1 MRNRIVNPALVTMTV
16 MNNSKQSNERMNFKY
31 YIKGCFLW
39 MLLSATFISFHG
51 FAQPEDGT
59 TEKTA
64 SFEEQLAGQ
73 FYQEGAFDKAAD
85 LYENVYDKTP
95 SSYVYNQLVN
105 CYIQLKDIKSA
116 ERLIQKQIKRSP
128 FQPGYGVDLA
138 HVYQSLGE
146 EEKAKKQYDKLFKEM
161 DVYDFRY
168 VQDFS
173 LALQQRKQVDLAIRA
188 YTESRKQTG
197 KQGVFSAELAALYA
211 QKNDI
216 DKMLDEFLLTL
227 NLSGYQYIEQIQQT
241 LQDIIIQDPSGERGL
256 KVKERFIREVQRSPD
271 NMYYPELLVWLL
283 IQQKEFDAAFIQL
296 KALDKRFKENGV
308 RLMEFGRICGANNQ
322 YSTAFQSFK
331 YVIDKGS
338 NTEWYIPAKKELS
351 VLMFRKITE
360 AANNEQAELL
370 ELETLL
376 SNTYEELGSR
386 EVAYAVG
393 IRLARLKA
401 FYLDKPDEAI
411 TILNN
416 FLSPQAGLS
425 LRPFNEVKLE
435 LADIQLLIGETWE
448 ASLLFSQVEKALK
461 TDTLGQEA
469 KFRNAK
475 LAYYKGEFDWAK
487 AQLDVL
493 KAATSKLIANDA
505 LELSL
510 LIGDNMVYDTT
521 GEALMMFARADLWLF
536 QKKIE
541 NSLSVLDSLQQQFPE
556 SSLADDIL
564 YRKAQI
570 AIRKAEYEAA
580 AGHLKELLSMHRTDI
595 LADNALFLLG
605 EVYERY
611 IRDNTQAMQF
621 YEELLTEFPGSLFA
635 VEARKRY
642 RALRGD
648 GIQ

>member
-1 MRNRIVNPALVTMTV
+1 MGMKIK
-16 MNNSKQSNERMNFKY
+16 NNVWFFVGLLLITTGLSMQ
-31 YIKGCFLW
+31 CF
-39 MLLSATFISFHG
+39 G
-51 FAQPEDGT
+51 QPEDSAVN
-59 TEKTA
+59 TA
-64 SFEEQLAGQ
+64 SFDEQLAGQ
-73 FYQEGAFDKAAD
+73 FYQDGAFDKAAD
-85 LYENVYDKTP
+85 LYEKVYEKSP
-95 SSYVYNQLVN
+95 SSFVYNQLIN

-116 ERLIQKQIKRSP
+116 EKLIQKQVKRYP
-128 FQPGYGVDLA
+128 RQPGLGVDLA

-146 EEKAKKQYDKLFKEM
+146 NDKAQKQFDKLFKEM
-161 DVYDFRY
+161 DAFDLRY

-173 LALQQRKQVDLAIRA
+173 LALQQRKQTDLAIRA
-188 YTESRKQTG
+188 YTDSRKQTG
-197 KQGVFSAELAALYA
+197 KQGLFSAELASLYA
-211 QKNDI
+211 QKNDV

-241 LQDIIIQDPSGERGL
+241 LQDIIIQDPSGERGQ
-256 KVKERFIREVQRSPD
+256 KVKERFIREVQRNPD

-283 IQQKEFDAAFIQL
+283 IQQQEFDAAYIQI
-296 KALDKRFKENGV
+296 KAQDKRFKENGV
-308 RLMEFGRICGANNQ
+308 RLMEFGRICGSNNQ
-322 YSTAFQSFK
+322 YPIAFQAFK
-331 YVIDKGS
+331 YVIDKGPTS
-338 NTEWYIPAKKELS
+338 EWYIPAKKELS
-351 VLMFRKITE
+351 VLMFRRITE
-360 AANNEQAELL
+360 SPSNEQTELL

-376 SNTYEELGSR
+376 SNTYSELGTR

-401 FYLDKPDEAI
+401 FYLDKPEEAI
-411 TILNN
+411 EILNG

-435 LADIQLLIGETWE
+435 LADIQLLVGETWE

-469 KFRNAK
+469 KYRNAK

-536 QKKIE
+536 QKKTDKA
-541 NSLSVLDSLQQQFPE
+541 LLVLDSLQQQFPE

-570 AIRKAEYEAA
+570 AIRKAEYGRAVE
-580 AGHLKELLSMHRTDI
+580 HLTELLSMHRTDI

-605 EVYERY
+605 EVYERHLK
-611 IRDNTQAMQF
+611 DKTQAMQY
-621 YEELLTEFPGSLFA
+621 YEDLLTEFPGSLFA

-642 RALRGD
+642 RSLRGD